1 MTPSDAITT
10 EVLTGSTDG
19 LTKAVNGAYALF
31 KDHVT
36 FNGTS
41 DDNLMYLRQYFQM
54 SDFAS
59 DDFICA
65 QVTEDPLFLSFTLDH
80 TPTQTNARYFWYISY
95 KIINDANTVIEA
107 VEKNAVY
114 GRCPSAIAWRM
125 LFSPC
130 LFPF

>member
-1 MTPSDAITT
+1 MLLIAHQSYWAWVVLKMLTPSDAITT

-59 DDFICA
+59 DDFVCA
-65 QVTEDPLFLSFTLDH
+65 QVTEDPLFLSFTLGSYTD
-80 TPTQTNARYFWYISY
+80 TNQHQVFLVYI
-95 KIINDANTVIEA
+95 V
-107 VEKNAVY
+107 
-114 GRCPSAIAWRM
+114 
-125 LFSPC
+125 
-130 LFPF
+130 